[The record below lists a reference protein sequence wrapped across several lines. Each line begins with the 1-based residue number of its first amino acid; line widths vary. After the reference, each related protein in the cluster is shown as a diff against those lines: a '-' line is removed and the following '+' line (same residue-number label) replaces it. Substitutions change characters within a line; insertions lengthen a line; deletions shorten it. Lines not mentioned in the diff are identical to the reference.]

1 MDYKKKDITSIFNHF
16 CETYNIKSSDI
27 TNSKNKTLY
36 KHFNHFCDSIKP
48 YLNKI
53 EKDKK
58 I

>member
-36 KHFNHFCDSIKP
+36 KHFQNI
-48 YLNKI
+48 L
-53 EKDKK
+53 
-58 I
+58 